1 MPSPNSPFAGT
12 GLGGGCHLFSLF
24 RYLFVLL
31 VSLDGVLVVPVIAS
45 DSRNSFL
52 RFAIIVLVLL
62 FGLGSECCIFSAN
75 PGGFSLGKILLSKCS
90 N

>member
-1 MPSPNSPFAGT
+1 MPSPNSPFVGT

-31 VSLDGVLVVPVIAS
+31 VSLEGVLVVPVIAS

-75 PGGFSLGKILLSKCS
+75 PSGFSLGKILLSKCS